1 MSSPRSRWWSTAR
14 RCVDDY
20 PQLKVQHD
28 LLHEALG
35 AADMSGMPRGGGASR
50 STENIALRTM
60 SREDELAYDAVT
72 CAINH
77 TMQLTDGEKRI
88 ELIRLTHW
96 SNRRM
101 TVEGA
106 GRLIGWAS
114 ASAKRKHSDFI
125 WVVVKYLQN
134 QR

>member
-35 AADMSGMPRGGGASR
+35 AADMSGMPKGGGASR

-60 SREDELAYDAVT
+60 SEEDEMAHDAVT
-72 CAINH
+72 QAINY
-77 TMQLTDGEKRI
+77 TMTLKDGEQRL

-106 GRLIGWAS
+106 GRIVGWAS

-125 WVVVKYLQN
+125 WLVVKNLQR